1 MFGYRIALALSGW
14 IALAATRLP
23 AASPARVTIAAL
35 FLLTCP
41 GLALVRIPAAIR
53 ARCGHAL
60 EPLETAV
67 LTVALSFAAGALVS
81 EAFYL
86 TDTFTPARAGAVLA
100 LITSAAALCPL
111 PARVPPRASA

>member
-1 MFGYRIALALSGW
+1 VFGYRIALALSGW

-41 GLALVRIPAAIR
+41 GLALVRIPAAVR

-67 LTVALSFAAGALVS
+67 LTVALSLAAGALVS

-86 TDTFTPARAGAVLA
+86 ADAFTPARAGTVLA
-100 LITSAAALCPL
+100 LLTTIAALCPV
-111 PARVPPRASA
+111 PAREPA

>member
-1 MFGYRIALALSGW
+1 MLGYRIALALSGW

-35 FLLTCP
+35 FLLICP
-41 GLALVRIPAAIR
+41 GLALVRIPAAVR
-53 ARCGHAL
+53 ARCGRPL
-60 EPLETAV
+60 EPLETGV

-86 TDTFTPARAGAVLA
+86 TDSFTLARAGAALA
-100 LITSAAALCPL
+100 LLTSLAALCPV
-111 PARVPPRASA
+111 PARAPVGA

>member
-23 AASPARVTIAAL
+23 AGSPARVTIAAL

-41 GLALVRIPAAIR
+41 GLALVRIPAAVR
-53 ARCGHAL
+53 ARCGRPL

-67 LTVALSFAAGALVS
+67 LTVALSLAAGALVS

-86 TDTFTPARAGAVLA
+86 TDSFTLARAGAALA
-100 LITSAAALCPL
+100 LLTSLAALCPT
-111 PARVPPRASA
+111 PARTPA